1 MRKIKIITDST
12 SDLNEEHYKMLDAE
26 ILSLGVNFGEIHY
39 VDRVDITTEEI
50 YKKVKETNKL
60 PKTNAVNI
68 GEMLVSF
75 EKYLKNNEDIIF
87 VPISSKMSSNYN
99 NALFAKEELEKEY
112 GDHIRVLDS
121 GSLSSGIGLQLFA
134 IKKDIDDGKTLDEVY
149 ELAVERT
156 KRVNAEF
163 VVDTME
169 YLYKGGRCNGL
180 SYFFGKNFHLHPVI
194 LVQNGNMVVHK
205 ITRGNL
211 NRGVDFQVEEFKKCL
226 DEDNVIL
233 DHIFVTHSGVEGQDK
248 YMLDKVTSLL
258 KDPSI
263 VEITRAGS
271 IVASHCGSGTIGL
284 LYIKK
289 R

>member
-1 MRKIKIITDST
+1 
-12 SDLNEEHYKMLDAE
+12 
-26 ILSLGVNFGEIHY
+26 
-39 VDRVDITTEEI
+39 
-50 YKKVKETNKL
+50 
-60 PKTNAVNI
+60 
-68 GEMLVSF
+68 
-75 EKYLKNNEDIIF
+75 
-87 VPISSKMSSNYN
+87 MSSNYN

-194 LVQNGNMVVHK
+194 LVQMVIWWFIKLH
-205 ITRGNL
+205 
-211 NRGVDFQVEEFKKCL
+211 VE
-226 DEDNVIL
+226 
-233 DHIFVTHSGVEGQDK
+233 T
-248 YMLDKVTSLL
+248 
-258 KDPSI
+258 
-263 VEITRAGS
+263 
-271 IVASHCGSGTIGL
+271 
-284 LYIKK
+284 
-289 R
+289 

>member
-60 PKTNAVNI
+60 PKTNAVNV

-194 LVQNGNMVVHK
+194 LVQMVIWWFIKLH
-205 ITRGNL
+205 
-211 NRGVDFQVEEFKKCL
+211 VE
-226 DEDNVIL
+226 
-233 DHIFVTHSGVEGQDK
+233 T
-248 YMLDKVTSLL
+248 
-258 KDPSI
+258 
-263 VEITRAGS
+263 
-271 IVASHCGSGTIGL
+271 
-284 LYIKK
+284 
-289 R
+289 